1 MVLSLFHDVSGCASS
16 LRSFSLCFSFSKAK
30 RVPPPPLP
38 LLPLLQVLLDETR
51 QLNEVCGRDH
61 YCR

>member
-1 MVLSLFHDVSGCASS
+1 MVPAHSPCV
-16 LRSFSLCFSFSKAK
+16 FSFSKAK

-51 QLNEVCGRDH
+51 QLNEV
-61 YCR
+61 